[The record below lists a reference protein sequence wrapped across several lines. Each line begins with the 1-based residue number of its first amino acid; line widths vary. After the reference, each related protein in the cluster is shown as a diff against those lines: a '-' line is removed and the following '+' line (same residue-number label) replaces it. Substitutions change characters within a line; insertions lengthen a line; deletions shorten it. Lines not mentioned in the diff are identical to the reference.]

1 MISFRSR
8 EDFLNIVKGYIIQID
23 PDYLN
28 RNSLYYEGISRI
40 DLQALGR

>member
-8 EDFLNIVKGYIIQID
+8 EDFLNIVKGYIIQIA

-28 RNSLYYEGISRI
+28 RNPLCYEGISRI